1 MATPATCC
9 YCRRDAEYGEQPL
22 PCLVG
27 WYSAAVTLA
36 AAEHASVPRGV
47 ELTLELAQLGV
58 ATGVSPL
65 GG

>member
-9 YCRRDAEYGEQPL
+9 CCRRDVEYGEQPL

-36 AAEHASVPRGV
+36 AAEHASVLRGV
-47 ELTLELAQLGV
+47 ELTQRGV
-58 ATGVSPL
+58 AAGVSPL